1 MDIAKLQAACEKN
14 GFYVVF
20 AQTKKEALAK
30 AKEFIQQGSS
40 VGLGGSASVSEIGL
54 LEDLISRKDIVLYNQ
69 YEDGITK
76 EENTKR
82 RKLGLTADI
91 FVASAN
97 ALTKEGELVNCD
109 GEGNRVAAQ
118 IFGPDK
124 VLLIIGINKLVNTIE
139 DGLERIKNIAS
150 VKNAERLNKKAA
162 QFGKEPNFQPE
173 DISKKYTIIK
183 SDIKGR
189 IVIILVNEPLGY

>member
-1 MDIAKLQAACEKN
+1 MDISKLQAACEKN
-14 GFYVVF
+14 GFELVF
-20 AQTKKEALAK
+20 TQTKKEALAK
-30 AKEFIQQGSS
+30 AKEFIPSGSS
-40 VGLGGSASVSEIGL
+40 VGLGGSASVGEIGL
-54 LEDLISRKDIVLYNQ
+54 LDDLIARKDIVLYNQ
-69 YEDGITK
+69 YESGISK

-91 FVASAN
+91 FIAGVN
-97 ALTKEGELVNCD
+97 ALTKNGELINCD

-124 VLLIIGINKLVNTIE
+124 VLLIAGVNKLVDTIE
-139 DGLERIKNIAS
+139 DGFERIKNIAS

-162 QFGKEPNFQPE
+162 EFGKAANFQAE
-173 DISKKYTIIK
+173 EISKKYTIIK
-183 SDIKGR
+183 SDLKGR